1 MHSLPMTIKLI
12 YDKSSKDAPFVA
24 YNPELD
30 VSSCGK
36 SEEHA
41 RKNLHEVVE
50 IVLEEAEKKGKLN
63 DLLKEAGFEKEKK
76 NWKTP
81 RIIFEPFSFPAI
93 N

>member
-1 MHSLPMTIKLI
+1 MQNLPMTIKMM
-12 YDKSSKDAPFVA
+12 YDGRSKEAPYVA

-36 SEEHA
+36 TEEKA
-41 RKNLHEVVE
+41 RKNLHEAVE

-63 DLLKEAGFEKEKK
+63 QLLEEAGFEKEKK
-76 NWKTP
+76 NWKSP
-81 RIIFEPFSFPAI
+81 RIIFEPFRFPAV